1 MNEIQITIP
10 AEVLTATVKIL
21 GSYQSRLE
29 REIRVMK
36 DHAQVEA
43 HRKLIEV
50 VRRLLAFYAG
60 QLGAWYKHD
69 GRKEDANAA
78 DSTK

>member
-10 AEVLTATVKIL
+10 AEVLTATVKVL
-21 GSYQSRLE
+21 SNYQSRLE
-29 REIRVMK
+29 REAKVLK
-36 DHAQVEA
+36 DPAQVEA
-43 HRKLIEV
+43 HRKLIEI

-69 GRKEDANAA
+69 GRKEDANASDTA
-78 DSTK
+78 K

>member
-29 REIRVMK
+29 REVK
-36 DHAQVEA
+36 VLKQPAQVEA
-43 HRKLIEV
+43 HQKLIEI
-50 VRRLLAFYAG
+50 VRRLSAFYAG
-60 QLGAWYKHD
+60 QLGAWYKQD
-69 GRKEDANAA
+69 EGR
-78 DSTK
+78 